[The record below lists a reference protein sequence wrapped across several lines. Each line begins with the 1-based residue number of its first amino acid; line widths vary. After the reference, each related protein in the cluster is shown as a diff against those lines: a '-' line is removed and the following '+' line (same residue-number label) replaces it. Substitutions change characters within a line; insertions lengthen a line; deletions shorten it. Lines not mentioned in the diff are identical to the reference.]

1 MSTDDQDS
9 KTEDASERKLAQAR
23 QKGDTWSSREA
34 GHLMAFLGL
43 LVLCLLVLPI
53 YGPGFVLALSS
64 VFSLA
69 PQMPLE
75 TSEDL
80 SQIMEDFALLV
91 AGFLLPAL
99 GVLFVFALLSMVMSG
114 PFLVSPA
121 RLKPKLS
128 KFNPAS
134 GLKRMFSAQNLTEF
148 TKNIL
153 RVTLLGAA
161 SFLAMKMVLDSLL
174 PGVLLAPQGA
184 IALLGDTAVK
194 VLMTAALIL
203 IPFVAFD
210 IFWKR
215 FQWLKKQKMTKQDQ
229 KDEMKDT
236 DGDPHIRAK
245 RQELRRRA
253 LRRPHM
259 QTVPEATLII
269 TNPTHFAVALRYERG
284 VDAAPVCLA
293 KGTDL
298 QALRIRDIALDHDV
312 PVIESP
318 PLARALYAGAE
329 EEDLIPEEHW
339 AAVAELVGYVLDLR
353 RRIHRKLPEG
363 SHHVTD

>member
-1 MSTDDQDS
+1 MSTEDQES
-9 KTEDASERKLAQAR
+9 KTEEASERKISQAK
-23 QKGDTWSSREA
+23 QKGDTWSSKEA
-34 GHLMAFLGL
+34 GHLMAYLGL
-43 LVLCLLVLPI
+43 LVLCLLVIPL
-53 YGPGFVLALSS
+53 YGPPLVLSLADIFAAAPRVQLDTPEDLLEVMSDFSALIAGFV
-64 VFSLA
+64 
-69 PQMPLE
+69 
-75 TSEDL
+75 
-80 SQIMEDFALLV
+80 
-91 AGFLLPAL
+91 LPAL
-99 GVLFVFALLSMVMSG
+99 GVLFVFALVSMLLSG

-128 KFNPAS
+128 KFNPGA
-134 GLKRMFSAQNLTEF
+134 GLKRMFSVENLTEF

-161 SFLAMKMVLDSLL
+161 SFMALKTVIDSLL
-174 PGVLLAPQGA
+174 PGVILSPQGV
-184 IALLGDTAVK
+184 IPLLGETSVK
-194 VLMTAALIL
+194 LLMTAALIL

-215 FQWLKKQKMTKQDQ
+215 FQWMKKQKMSKQDQ

-236 DGDPHIRAK
+236 EGDPHIRAK

-259 QTVPEATLII
+259 QTVPEATLVI

-284 VDAAPVCLA
+284 VDAAPVCIA

-318 PLARALYAGAE
+318 PLARALYAGT
-329 EEDLIPEEHW
+329 EEDALIPEEHW

-363 SHHVTD
+363 SHHVTS

>member
-9 KTEDASERKLAQAR
+9 KTEEASERKLSQAR

-43 LVLCLLVLPI
+43 LVLCMLVLPL
-53 YGPGFVLALSS
+53 YGPGFVLGLSAL
-64 VFSLA
+64 FSTA
-69 PQMPLE
+69 PQVPLQS
-75 TSEDL
+75 TEDL
-80 SQIMEDFALLV
+80 SEVMFEFSALV

-99 GVLFVFALLSMVMSG
+99 GVLFVFALVSMLMSG

-121 RLKPKLS
+121 RLKPKMS

-161 SFLAMKMVLDSLL
+161 SFYALKTVLDSLL
-174 PGVLLAPQGA
+174 PGGMLGA
-184 IALLGDTAVK
+184 EGVVTLLGETSVR
-194 VLMTAALIL
+194 VLMTASLIL
-203 IPFVAFD
+203 IPFVGFD

-215 FQWLKKQKMTKQDQ
+215 FQWLKKQKMSKQDQ

-259 QTVPEATLII
+259 QTVPEATLVI

-284 VDAAPVCLA
+284 VDAAPVCIA

-298 QALRIRDIALDHDV
+298 QALRIRDIALAHEV

-318 PLARALYAGAE
+318 PLARALYAGTDE
-329 EEDLIPEEHW
+329 EALIPEEHW

-353 RRIHRKLPEG
+353 RRIHRRLPEG